1 MPQDVI
7 LKPAQSQ
14 AQRFL
19 SDTLGALLEA
29 QFAIRT
35 FVKAAAP
42 SPPAPAGRRPA
53 GKPAGGE

>member
-1 MPQDVI
+1 
-7 LKPAQSQ
+7 
-14 AQRFL
+14 
-19 SDTLGALLEA
+19 LLEA

-42 SPPAPAGRRPA
+42 APPAPAGRRPA